1 MGDDVLLNKC
11 ESIEKCLKS
20 IEKYYRSDASSLQDQ
35 MTQDAIVLNLER
47 ACQLSIDIAMYMIK
61 ELKLG
66 IPKESR
72 EAFEKISEQN
82 IIPKELSTSLK
93 KMVSF
98 RNIAV
103 HEYKKLDLVI
113 VQKILENELETT
125 FKNYVKCILKQLPL
139 VSSPS

>member
-1 MGDDVLLNKC
+1 
-11 ESIEKCLKS
+11 
-20 IEKYYRSDASSLQDQ
+20 
-35 MTQDAIVLNLER
+35 
-47 ACQLSIDIAMYMIK
+47 
-61 ELKLG
+61 
-66 IPKESR
+66 
-72 EAFEKISEQN
+72 
-82 IIPKELSTSLK
+82 
-93 KMVSF
+93 MVSF